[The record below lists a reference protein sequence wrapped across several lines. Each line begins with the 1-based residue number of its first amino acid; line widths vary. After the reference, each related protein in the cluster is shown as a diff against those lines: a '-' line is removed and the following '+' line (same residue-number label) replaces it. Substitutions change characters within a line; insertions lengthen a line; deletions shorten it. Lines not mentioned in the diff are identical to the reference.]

1 MLQRWQ
7 ILTVKPDLL
16 QMIDFVFY
24 CWFGL
29 RSFVPKRK
37 LEEKHISRPG
47 DESKVKFNMKTDWK
61 ARGTSPRCWNSVEAN
76 EDHWIITTSK
86 DAQRL
91 ESKRHRTPQHDNS
104 LILGFR
110 IQPGPH
116 FKPLPRN
123 QWRLHWMRSATERL
137 RVQRGEPAD
146 SDHKHQTKGKRQTEH
161 KLPENLIM
169 NLTGRKRKDGYGL
182 RLHAAFSRT
191 ASQKSQL
198 YNIILLNHL
207 LIIFM

>member
-1 MLQRWQ
+1 MGRALVVGTAWKQMRITESLQR
-7 ILTVKPDLL
+7 
-16 QMIDFVFY
+16 
-24 CWFGL
+24 
-29 RSFVPKRK
+29 PKT
-37 LEEKHISRPG
+37 H
-47 DESKVKFNMKTDWK
+47 N
-61 ARGTSPRCWNSVEAN
+61 AWNLNATE
-76 EDHWIITTSK
+76 
-86 DAQRL
+86 RL
-91 ESKRHRTPQHDNS
+91 SMT
-104 LILGFR
+104 ILGFR

-123 QWRLHWMRSATERL
+123 QWRLHWRRSATERL